1 MTYPRPL
8 SWINTLSIDRKS
20 ADIDCTSNFIHSGL
34 TEHRNA
40 VCQIKAALIPVEIT
54 HRLAS
59 ITLHNLPAILTRT
72 FSLTLPF
79 PTYISVCSILQTN
92 FIICTI
98 MQCCCYFS
106 SQTNFQGPPG
116 LASLKVKLHCL
127 HGSVTAVQCNFS
139 TFFPDP
145 EFARNAQP
153 SFWHFKAMAVLT
165 VSICVSESY
174 TCVLDFCT
182 RFPFF
187 FNPFVQK

>member
-1 MTYPRPL
+1 MGEIVWRGQNKPNQSINQLVRKLFLTESSSVILCACMTYPRPL

-92 FIICTI
+92 FIICI
-98 MQCCCYFS
+98 
-106 SQTNFQGPPG
+106 
-116 LASLKVKLHCL
+116 LHN
-127 HGSVTAVQCNFS
+127 H
-139 TFFPDP
+139 
-145 EFARNAQP
+145 
-153 SFWHFKAMAVLT
+153 AVL
-165 VSICVSESY
+165 
-174 TCVLDFCT
+174 LLFL
-182 RFPFF
+182 FP
-187 FNPFVQK
+187 N

>member
-1 MTYPRPL
+1 
-8 SWINTLSIDRKS
+8 
-20 ADIDCTSNFIHSGL
+20 
-34 TEHRNA
+34 
-40 VCQIKAALIPVEIT
+40 
-54 HRLAS
+54 
-59 ITLHNLPAILTRT
+59 
-72 FSLTLPF
+72 
-79 PTYISVCSILQTN
+79 
-92 FIICTI
+92 
-98 MQCCCYFS
+98 MQCCYYFS

-145 EFARNAQP
+145 EFARIAQP
-153 SFWHFKAMAVLT
+153 SSWHFKAMAVLT

-187 FNPFVQK
+187 LIHSFKNKPLDFLVPS